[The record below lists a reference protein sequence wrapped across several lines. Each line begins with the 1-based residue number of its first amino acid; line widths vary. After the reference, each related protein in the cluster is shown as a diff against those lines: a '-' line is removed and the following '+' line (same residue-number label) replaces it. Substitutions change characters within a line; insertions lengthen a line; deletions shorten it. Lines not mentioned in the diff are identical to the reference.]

1 MTDARPGA
9 IDGIRRR
16 PLQPHV
22 DDRGTFVELFRDR
35 WFDDHR
41 PVQWNLVR
49 SEGNVLRGFH
59 AHVRHTDLLVVLDGR
74 MVLGL
79 QDLRR
84 SSPTFGV
91 DETILLEEMAEVVL
105 IPPGVGHGFYLPEPT
120 LLAFGVSHE
129 WDTDD
134 ELGCRW
140 DDPDVRVR
148 WGCDDPALS
157 ERDRTAGTLAALVDD
172 VHERLVTS
180 RGAAAPPP

>member
-1 MTDARPGA
+1 MSDLRSA
-9 IDGIRRR
+9 IEGVRRR

-35 WFDDHR
+35 WFDAHH

-49 SEGNVLRGFH
+49 SEANVLRGFH
-59 AHVRHTDLLVVLDGR
+59 AHVRHTDALVVLDGR

-84 SSPTFGV
+84 SSPTFGL
-91 DETILLEEMAEVVL
+91 DETLVLEQTAEVVL
-105 IPPGVGHGFYLPEPT
+105 IPPGVGHGFYLPERA
-120 LLAFGVSHE
+120 LIAFGVSHE
-129 WDTDD
+129 WATDD

-140 DDPDVRVR
+140 DDPDLRVR

-157 ERDRTAGTLAALVDD
+157 ERDRTAGTLGELVEAVAAGI
-172 VHERLVTS
+172 TPS
-180 RGAAAPPP
+180 PRGAPPRR